1 MIPIPIIG
9 AILDGVNK
17 VIDRA
22 LPDPAQKAAA
32 QNELIKLQ
40 QNGEIELIGKQLSA
54 IIAEANSADPFT
66 SRARPAFLY
75 VMYICILSAIPFG
88 LAHIWWP
95 TQVAQGVIGFQIL
108 LNAIPEEMW
117 WLFGTGYLGYTGAR
131 TWEKKEGVTK

>member
-1 MIPIPIIG
+1 MIPLPIIG
-9 AILDGVNK
+9 AILEGVGK

-22 LPDPAQKAAA
+22 IPDPAQKAAA
-32 QNELIKLQ
+32 QIELIKLQ
-40 QNGEIELIGKQLSA
+40 QNGEIDLIGKQLSA
-54 IIAEANSADPFT
+54 IIAEAQSDDPFT
-66 SRARPAFLY
+66 SRARPSFLY

-95 TQVAQGVIGFQIL
+95 AEVAQGVIGFQIL

-131 TWEKKEGVTK
+131 TYEKGKGAAK